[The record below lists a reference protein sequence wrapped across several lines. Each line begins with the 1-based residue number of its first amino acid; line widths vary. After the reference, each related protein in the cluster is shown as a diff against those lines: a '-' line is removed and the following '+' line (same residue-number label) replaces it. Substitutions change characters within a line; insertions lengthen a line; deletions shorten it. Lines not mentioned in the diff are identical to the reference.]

1 MRRTLTAVSEAF
13 ALLGGLI
20 VCAAIIVT
28 VVAVVAAR
36 LGSPILGHNEIVE
49 LLVGVAIAF
58 FLPWCQIRGA
68 NVVVDFFTARFP
80 ARLRD
85 GLDAVMAFAFAVVV
99 AVLAWRLVLGGITA
113 FERGRTSMFLTLPQ
127 WWGYAPAA
135 LAMVLWSAVCLMSA
149 VEAAF
154 GRFVQGE
161 RAVAL
166 NEIGAHTE
174 IGGGHPAGA
183 PFRDDTSGRSQ

>member
-68 NVVVDFFTARFP
+68 NVVVDFFTTPLSDRAK
-80 ARLRD
+80 A
-85 GLDAVMAFAFAVVV
+85 GLDAVMGVAFALVV
-99 AVLAWRLVLGGITA
+99 AVLAWRLMLGGITA
-113 FERGRTSMFLTLPQ
+113 YERGRTSMFLALPQ

-135 LAMVLWSAVCLMSA
+135 LAMALWSLVCLTTA
-149 VEAAF
+149 VEAA
-154 GRFVQGE
+154 
-161 RAVAL
+161 L
-166 NEIGAHTE
+166 
-174 IGGGHPAGA
+174 
-183 PFRDDTSGRSQ
+183 GRSTHSDRQVAIDEIETREIP

>member
-13 ALLGGLI
+13 AIVGGLI
-20 VCAAIIVT
+20 VVAAIIVT

-58 FLPWCQIRGA
+58 FLPWCQMRGA

-80 ARLRD
+80 DKAKA
-85 GLDAVMAFAFAVVV
+85 GLDALMSALFALVV
-99 AVLAWRLVLGGITA
+99 AVLAWRLIVGGIDA
-113 FERGRTSMFLTLPQ
+113 YNRGRTSMFLLLPQ

-135 LAMVLWSAVCLMSA
+135 LAMALWSLVCLATA
-149 VEAAF
+149 VES
-154 GRFVQGE
+154 
-161 RAVAL
+161 AL
-166 NEIGAHTE
+166 GLKPRSDHQIATDEI
-174 IGGGHPAGA
+174 
-183 PFRDDTSGRSQ
+183 Q